1 MKKIKTTG
9 ESLSGKTAKGMFWV
23 FTLRITDRL
32 FKTVRII
39 ILARLLSPDD
49 FGIFGI
55 ALLVLSTLEVFS
67 QTGYP
72 QALIQKK
79 GEVKH
84 YLNTAWTVG
93 LIRGFLIATVVFF
106 VSQPAA
112 AFFATPGAGA
122 ILRVIGISIVI
133 RSFTNIAVIYF
144 HKELEFQKFFKYR
157 FLGTIADFAVA
168 ITAAFFLQS
177 VWALV
182 YGLLAGNLTS
192 CIMSYVIEPYRPK
205 LQFDRNQARELLS
218 FGKWV
223 LGSSILIFFI
233 IKGDDIFVG
242 KLLGAAMLGFYQVA
256 YRISNMP
263 TTEITL
269 VISNVSFPLYS
280 KLQGNLTKLKNAYLK
295 ILQLTTFVSFPLA
308 GIIFALAPEFTQL
321 FLGKQWMPIVQPMKV
336 LVLAGLIR
344 SLITTTI
351 PVLRAVGK
359 PKTEAKWQVIR
370 LSVLIILIYPL
381 TIRYGILGTSIAVFI
396 SALTTSIG
404 FCIEVI
410 KIVRCGIKNFCKLII
425 LPLINGAII
434 VLSIYIL
441 KVYINAYTVAG
452 FFSLIG
458 ISIGILIGINYL
470 FDKYLNYR
478 IQLLIKEGL
487 VSFKVR

>member
-1 MKKIKTTG
+1 MKKIITV
-9 ESLSGKTAKGMFWV
+9 EERLSGKTARGALWV
-23 FTLRITDRL
+23 FTLRIIDRL
-32 FKTVRII
+32 FKTVRTI

-79 GEVKH
+79 GRIGH

-93 LIRGFLIATVVFF
+93 LIRGLLIAIVVFF
-106 VSQPAA
+106 VSKPAA
-112 AFFATPGAGA
+112 VFFTTPGAEE
-122 ILRVIGISIVI
+122 ILRVIGISIVV

-168 ITAAFFLQS
+168 IAAAFFLKN
-177 VWALV
+177 VWALI
-182 YGLLAGNLTS
+182 YGLLAGNLTR
-192 CIMSYVIEPYRPK
+192 CMMSYVIEPYRPK
-205 LQFDRNQARELLS
+205 FQFDRNQARELFS
-218 FGKWV
+218 FGKWII
-223 LGSSILIFFI
+223 GSGILIFFI
-233 IKGDDIFVG
+233 IQGDDIVVG

-295 ILQLTTFVSFPLA
+295 ILQLTTFISFPLA
-308 GIIFALAPEFTQL
+308 GIIFALAQEFTQL
-321 FLGKQWMPIVQPMKV
+321 FLGKQWMPIVPSIRV

-359 PKTEAKWQVIR
+359 PKIETKWQVIR
-370 LSVLIILIYPL
+370 LSVLLILIYPL
-381 TIRYGILGTSIAVFI
+381 TIKYGILGTSVAVFI
-396 SALTTSIG
+396 SACISSIG
-404 FCIEVI
+404 FCIAAI
-410 KIVRCGIKNFCKLII
+410 HITRCGIKTFCKLIT
-425 LPLINGAII
+425 LPLINGATT
-434 VLSIYIL
+434 VLSIYVI
-441 KVYINAYTVAG
+441 KAYINAYTAPG

-458 ISIGILIGINYL
+458 ISIGISIGINYL
-470 FDKYLNYR
+470 FDKYLHYR
-478 IQLLIKEGL
+478 LRLLITEGAI
-487 VSFKVR
+487 SFRGR